1 MRAPYF
7 LRHAKTRWKEANEA
21 RSILLS
27 YTDNELNGDI
37 MSEIRRRSNEKKI
50 GMKPGKCAQRRDEE
64 RT

>member
-1 MRAPYF
+1 MPRLEEREGNGA
-7 LRHAKTRWKEANEA
+7 
-21 RSILLS
+21 SSVLLS

-37 MSEIRRRSNEKKI
+37 MFEIRRWSNENKI